1 MASEIQQQHPDGV
14 DQTWPR
20 GVVWAIR
27 VFAGSLIAGGL
38 YLFAVRG
45 DVLLQDLSRI
55 AALICG

>member
-1 MASEIQQQHPDGV
+1 MASEIQHQHDDGV
-14 DQTWPR
+14 DQQWPI

-27 VFAGSLIAGGL
+27 IFAGGLIAGGL
-38 YLFAVRG
+38 YLLAVRG